1 MQDPQRVSNFADYLR
16 QIREAISES
25 QPEKLACERHPAW
38 KPQRQIHGQPLP
50 PASMCP
56 YCLREAEQK
65 DTGPTVYI
73 GNGPR
78 TDPTQREEAL
88 LKRYLQRQED
98 AGATLPGSRAEE
110 AALDRIADL
119 RDEERL
125 REAAKSGRRGTPAFQ
140 RIEDG
145 QLVQYVNASRSIR
158 KAPRLV
164 RVAP

>member
-1 MQDPQRVSNFADYLR
+1 
-16 QIREAISES
+16 
-25 QPEKLACERHPAW
+25 
-38 KPQRQIHGQPLP
+38 
-50 PASMCP
+50 MCP

-65 DTGPTVYI
+65 DTGPAVYI